1 MLGYQILHYRIV
13 DKLGQ
18 GGMGVVY
25 KADDTKLLRPV
36 ALKFLA
42 PKLARNASARARFLV
57 EAQAAS
63 ALNHPNICTIHAV
76 EEAADLPVALLE
88 PSLFDGSQT
97 GTATTSSPWDAITG
111 TPWAPE
117 SFRETTDPGEPAP
130 FIVMEYVRGTLL
142 SDRIAVGVAPPSEC
156 VAVAMQIAEGLSQA
170 HTQGIVHRDIKP
182 PNIMITEPGL
192 VKIMDFGIARRLDAI
207 QPTSAGSTMGT
218 LAYMSPEQIRGAS
231 ADHRTD
237 IYSLGVV
244 LYELATG
251 HRPFEGGDPGSVLYT
266 ITHNEPLAPSETG
279 APMPR
284 RLELIILR
292 CLRKSPG
299 ERYGSAAELLA
310 DLRTLKTELDEAART
325 ERRRVA
331 RTGPDAS
338 ERESERRH
346 ATIMFGEIR
355 QRAESDG
362 DGADDWG
369 PAAAELMSDVPAIAA
384 RYGGT
389 VDRMMGGSF
398 TVLFGL
404 PSGVE
409 NTARQAL
416 NAAIAIRNAV
426 RAANQACPPEERL
439 AVHLGVNTGTVVA
452 GAVGAGTDRQYSV
465 LGDTVVVASKLKDHA
480 PDGRIYVGPQTMR
493 LTREEFSLAAL
504 PPLQLRGRKEPL
516 SAYDVVSQETVD
528 APAIAADALGAQMV
542 GRHADLAALEQHLLK
557 LLAGSGSIVTIAGE
571 PGIGKSRLVAELLAR
586 AEGIAREGGAGKLT
600 LLVGRALSTG
610 TNLGYHPIIEM
621 LRRWAGIRDDD
632 SKTDASAKLEAAIG
646 RVDRAALLD
655 DYPFIA
661 TMMGLELS
669 GAYALRVR
677 GVGGDALG
685 RLILRS
691 LRDLLER
698 AAAARPLVMV
708 LEDLHWADQSS
719 IELLEGL
726 FRSAERHRM
735 LFVGTFRSDYPGT
748 SERLLETVRSRY
760 GAFYTGLQLKPL
772 DGGQAKTLIE
782 QLLRGLPQSAQ
793 DRILA
798 RAGGNPLFIEQ
809 IVRSLVD
816 AGAIE
821 VAEGTPRV
829 TPRMADVVIPETIQE
844 LLIAR
849 LDLLDERTRSIAK
862 VASVVGRSFL
872 HRVLAAVACGTSLPP
887 SHEASAD
894 RRSLGGGGQVRLT
907 PESLDESLDR
917 LIGMQL
923 VQRGERMA
931 EVEYSF
937 NHALTQEAIYD
948 CIVPKAR
955 KELHLQVATAIE
967 ALFAERPDAAEFAGM
982 LALHYLR
989 GENLAKAEEYLVRA
1003 GAEAIRSAASNEA
1016 IYYFQEALE
1025 VYQRQ
1030 AGPAADPDRR
1040 AELERNI
1047 GLAFYNKGHMVAA
1060 VEHFDRALKHYGA
1073 WQPRG
1078 RLATAAGLVV
1088 DFASILNRLYLR
1100 TGQPARTP
1108 SARDEAILDLLHKKG
1123 TAIVSVDTRR
1133 YFVESLGTVRR
1144 INRFDIRSVRNGP
1157 AIYAATSGLFSV
1169 PAISYTLSRRILDYV
1184 KPYIDESDPR
1194 TALYYRF
1201 SDLMLNLLTG
1211 RWSGPGC
1218 DAALVEAN
1226 RRIGEEWFL
1235 SVYIVVHVA
1244 IAIEKGDFSTAERL
1258 LDSMREMGSAS
1269 ENDLILGR
1277 MHLLNTRFLLK
1288 TGRLDEARREA
1299 GVADPVLTRIGH
1311 HLLRI
1316 YLQGLLA
1323 NVELHRGD
1331 RAAADATLDETRS
1344 LVARMGRIPPYYV
1357 SSYRVA
1363 RLLADIQSLEEA
1375 SRRDDRSAI
1384 AALRRQASDS
1394 AKRALRVGEKNA
1406 TDRPEIFR
1414 LVGTLAW
1421 ISGHETHA
1429 RDSWD
1434 RSRREATQ
1442 LGARPELERTDR
1454 EIRDRTE
1461 QPRPK

>member
-1 MLGYQILHYRIV
+1 M
-13 DKLGQ
+13 
-18 GGMGVVY
+18 
-25 KADDTKLLRPV
+25 T
-36 ALKFLA
+36 
-42 PKLARNASARARFLV
+42 
-57 EAQAAS
+57 
-63 ALNHPNICTIHAV
+63 
-76 EEAADLPVALLE
+76 
-88 PSLFDGSQT
+88 
-97 GTATTSSPWDAITG
+97 
-111 TPWAPE
+111 
-117 SFRETTDPGEPAP
+117 
-130 FIVMEYVRGTLL
+130 
-142 SDRIAVGVAPPSEC
+142 
-156 VAVAMQIAEGLSQA
+156 
-170 HTQGIVHRDIKP
+170 
-182 PNIMITEPGL
+182 TEPGL

-218 LAYMSPEQIRGAS
+218 LAYMSPEQIRGDS

-251 HRPFEGGDPGSVLYT
+251 HRPFESGEPGSVLYA

-284 RLELIILR
+284 RLEQIILR
-292 CLRKSPG
+292 CLRKSAG

-310 DLRTLKTELDEAART
+310 DLQTLKAELDEAART

-355 QRAESDG
+355 QRAESDD

-369 PAAAELMSDVPAIAA
+369 QAAAELMSDVPAIAA

-389 VDRMMGGSF
+389 VDRMMGGTF

-426 RAANQACPPEERL
+426 RAANEARPPEERL

-493 LTREEFSLAAL
+493 QTRQEFSLAAL
-504 PPLQLRGRKEPL
+504 PPLQIKGRKEPL
-516 SAYDVVSQETVD
+516 SAYDVVSQEIVD

-542 GRHADLAALEQHLLK
+542 GREADLAVLEQHLLK

-571 PGIGKSRLVAELLAR
+571 PGIGKSRLVAEFLAR
-586 AEGIAREGGAGKLT
+586 AEGIARGASGKLT

-610 TNLGYHPIIEM
+610 ANLGYHPIIEM

-646 RVDRAALLD
+646 HVDRAALLD

-698 AAAARPLVMV
+698 AAASRPLVMV
-708 LEDLHWADQSS
+708 LEDLHWADRSS

-726 FRSAERHRM
+726 LRSAEGHRM

-748 SERLLETVRSRY
+748 SDQLLETMRGRY
-760 GAFYTGLQLKPL
+760 GAFYTDVQLKPL
-772 DGGQAKTLIE
+772 DGGQAKTLID
-782 QLLRGLPQSAQ
+782 QLLRGLPQGAQ
-793 DRILA
+793 DRILT

-821 VAEGTPRV
+821 VVDGTPRV

-872 HRVLAAVACGTSLPP
+872 HRVLAAVAGGTSIQAGP
-887 SHEASAD
+887 SI
-894 RRSLGGGGQVRLT
+894 
-907 PESLDESLDR
+907 ESIDESLAR

-923 VQRGERMA
+923 VRRGERMG
-931 EVEYSF
+931 EIEYSF
-937 NHALTQEAIYD
+937 NHALTQESIYD

-955 KELHLQVATAIE
+955 KELHLQVAAAVE
-967 ALFAERPDAAEFAGM
+967 ALFGERTDDADAEFAGM

-1003 GAEAIRSAASNEA
+1003 GAAAIRTAASNEA
-1016 IYYFQEALE
+1016 IYYFQEALA
-1025 VYQRQ
+1025 VYQRL

-1047 GLAFYNKGHMVAA
+1047 GLAFYNKGYMVEA
-1060 VEHFDRALKHYGA
+1060 VEHFDRALEHFRA
-1073 WQPRG
+1073 WRRRG
-1078 RLATAAGLVV
+1078 RLATAAGVAV
-1088 DFASILNRLYLR
+1088 DLASILTRLYVR
-1100 TGQPARTP
+1100 TKQPTRRP
-1108 SARDEAILDLLHKKG
+1108 SAREEAIIDVMYKKG
-1123 TAIVSVDTRR
+1123 TAIVSVDARR
-1133 YFVESLGTVRR
+1133 YFVESLGTLRR
-1144 INRFDIRSVRNGP
+1144 INRFDLRSVHDGP
-1157 AIYAATSGLFSV
+1157 AMYAATSALFSV

-1184 KPYIDESDPR
+1184 KPFIDESDPK

-1211 RWSGPGC
+1211 RWDGPGC
-1218 DAALVEAN
+1218 DLALVEAN

-1235 SVYIVVHVA
+1235 SVYIVVHAA
-1244 IAIEKGDFSTAERL
+1244 IAIEKGDFPTAEKL
-1258 LDSMREMGSAS
+1258 LDRMREMGSAT

-1288 TGRLDEARREA
+1288 RGQLDEARREA
-1299 GVADPVLTRIGH
+1299 GVADPVLMKIDH
-1311 HLLRI
+1311 PMLRI

-1323 NVELHRGD
+1323 HVELHGGD
-1331 RAAADATLDETRS
+1331 RAAADAALEEARS
-1344 LVARMGRIPPYYV
+1344 LVARLGRIPPYYV

-1363 RLLADIQSLEEA
+1363 RLLADIQSVEEA

-1384 AALRRQASDS
+1384 AGLRKRARDSARQALKVAD
-1394 AKRALRVGEKNA
+1394 KNA

-1421 ISGHETHA
+1421 ISGKESSA
-1429 RDSWD
+1429 RTWWD
-1434 RSRREATQ
+1434 RSRREATR

-1454 EIRDRTE
+1454 EIRMRTE
-1461 QPRPK
+1461 RGPLRPAR